1 MEEELIKKLSLD
13 DFIQI
18 MGEEP
23 QSEGLHVFI
32 SKNFTQIPVTYPFRN
47 LGNDILFV
55 EKGNLKVSI
64 NLMIHTLKKNESIA
78 VAQKSVIQILEISD
92 DLSVIN
98 INFSTKFIVDN
109 FFKSNSIDAFGYF
122 THTNAPKLK
131 LGKQEGKMFKIM
143 ARILKDN
150 NKKELAL
157 FKEDIIRNT
166 FGVIAYTYAD
176 IFKRTYPDLKVELT
190 RQEEL
195 TIRFWNILQENV
207 KIERSVQFY
216 ADTLNVTTGHLS
228 KTLKEVSGKTAS
240 QLIEAAVIIEAR
252 LLLQDP
258 KLSIAQI
265 AEELSFPDQ
274 SFFGKYFKK
283 QIGLSPSAYR
293 KKSSK

>member
-1 MEEELIKKLSLD
+1 MIKKLSLD

-32 SKNFTQIPVTYPFRN
+32 SKNFTQIPITYPFRN

-55 EKGNLKVSI
+55 EKGSLKVSI
-64 NLMIHTLKKNESIA
+64 NLITHTLKKNESIA
-78 VAQKSVIQILEISD
+78 VAQKSVIQMLEISD

-109 FFKSNSIDAFGYF
+109 FFKSNSIDAFSYF
-122 THTNAPKLK
+122 THNNAPKLK
-131 LGKQEGKMFKIM
+131 LSKQEGKMFKIM
-143 ARILKDN
+143 ARILKDY
-150 NKKELAL
+150 NKKEQAI
-157 FKEDIIRNT
+157 FKEEIIRNT
-166 FGVIAYTYAD
+166 FGVIAYKFAE
-176 IFKRTYPDLKVELT
+176 IFKRTYPDLKVELS

-195 TIRFWNILQENV
+195 AIRFWNILQENV

-216 ADTLNVTTGHLS
+216 ANTLNVTTGHLS

-258 KLSIAQI
+258 KLSISQI
-265 AEELSFPDQ
+265 TEELNFPDQ

-283 QIGLSPSAYR
+283 QMGLSPSAYR
-293 KKSSK
+293 KENRK

>member
-32 SKNFTQIPVTYPFRN
+32 SKNFTQIPITYPFRN

-55 EKGNLKVSI
+55 EKGSLKVSI
-64 NLMIHTLKKNESIA
+64 NLITHTLKKNESIA
-78 VAQKSVIQILEISD
+78 VAQKSVIQMLEISD

-109 FFKSNSIDAFGYF
+109 FFKSNSIDAFSYF
-122 THTNAPKLK
+122 THNNAPKLK
-131 LGKQEGKMFKIM
+131 LSKQEGKMFKIM
-143 ARILKDN
+143 ARILKDY
-150 NKKELAL
+150 NKKEQAI
-157 FKEDIIRNT
+157 FKEEIIRNT
-166 FGVIAYTYAD
+166 FGVIAYKFAE
-176 IFKRTYPDLKVELT
+176 IFKRTYPDLKVELS

-195 TIRFWNILQENV
+195 AIRFWNILQENV

-216 ADTLNVTTGHLS
+216 ANTLNVTTGHLS

-258 KLSIAQI
+258 KLSISQI
-265 AEELSFPDQ
+265 TEELNFPDQ

-283 QIGLSPSAYR
+283 QMGLSPSAYR
-293 KKSSK
+293 KENRK